1 MQVIR
6 TPQFGES
13 VFEASVGMWLKK
25 EGQDVQAGEAIV
37 ELHTDKAVQEINAQN
52 PGVISRILKNVDEV
66 VRPGDILCEIQQPIT
81 ADKAED
87 TETPESESVENIA
100 DETTA
105 QEEAVAIDDAERP
118 ATDADLPEQEDSA
131 STDTD
136 IIEIDLGPQA
146 DILTEEV
153 AEDTSEPVTDEQTT
167 PEDEESDASVID
179 ISVHHESDHT
189 SEDGTSD
196 TDIESDEP
204 DDAETSAQEEAEDS
218 SDITP
223 LTSETVETVENQDLD
238 TEDESNSIDH
248 QDQESETTA
257 DSDGKDDA
265 ASISTSSLDEVHELM
280 ASRPKRREKLSRRRL
295 TAARRLAQVQ
305 SETVM
310 TTTFNEVDMHE
321 VIRIRSKH
329 RDTFESTH
337 GIKLGFMSF
346 FVKAVVSGLK
356 AFPIVNSEL
365 QDDELVYN
373 EYFDIGIAVASDS
386 GLVVPVL
393 RNADHM
399 SFAEI
404 EHGIAEFAAK
414 AKTGSFSL
422 EDLAGGTFTITNGGV
437 FGSMLSTPILNPPQV
452 GILGMHN
459 ITERPIVKDGEIV
472 AHPIMY
478 VALTYDHRVVEGA
491 QAVQFLRTVKESL
504 ESAEKLLLSI

>member
-1 MQVIR
+1 MEVIR

-13 VFEASVGMWLKK
+13 VFEASVGMWLKN
-25 EGQDVQAGEAIV
+25 EGEEVQAGEAVV
-37 ELHTDKAVQEINAQN
+37 ELHTDKAVQEINALNQ
-52 PGVISRILKNVDEV
+52 GVISRILKNVDEV
-66 VRPGDILCEIQQPIT
+66 VRPGDILCEIQQTIT
-81 ADKAED
+81 TDESED
-87 TETPESESVENIA
+87 TETPEPESIEVIA
-100 DETTA
+100 DETVV
-105 QEEAVAIDDAERP
+105 QEEAVAIDDVEGL
-118 ATDADLPEQEDSA
+118 ATDADLPHQED

-136 IIEIDLGPQA
+136 IIEIDLVPQA
-146 DILTEEV
+146 DVPSEEL
-153 AEDTSEPVTDEQTT
+153 AEESSEPVTDEQSTS
-167 PEDEESDASVID
+167 EDEESDASMID
-179 ISVHHESDHT
+179 ISTHHESEPA
-189 SEDGTSD
+189 SEDETSD
-196 TDIESDEP
+196 TELESDES
-204 DDAETSAQEEAEDS
+204 DDAETSTQEEAGDEDS
-218 SDITP
+218 SDVVAIST
-223 LTSETVETVENQDLD
+223 ETDDDQDAD
-238 TEDESNSIDH
+238 SEDESNLADH
-248 QDQESETTA
+248 QDEDTEA
-257 DSDGKDDA
+257 PVDSDGKDDVA
-265 ASISTSSLDEVHELM
+265 TVSTPSLEEVHELM
-280 ASRPKRREKLSRRRL
+280 ASRPRRREKLSRRRL

-329 RDTFESTH
+329 RDTFESAH

-373 EYFDIGIAVASDS
+373 EYFDIGIAVASDK

-393 RNADHM
+393 RDADHM

-404 EHGIAEFAAK
+404 ERGIAEFAAK

-491 QAVQFLRTVKESL
+491 QAVQFLRTIKENL

>member
-1 MQVIR
+1 MEVIR

-13 VFEASVGMWLKK
+13 VFEASVGMWLKN
-25 EGQDVQAGEAIV
+25 EGEEVQAGEAVV
-37 ELHTDKAVQEINAQN
+37 ELHTDKAVQEINALNQ
-52 PGVISRILKNVDEV
+52 GVISRILKNVDEV
-66 VRPGDILCEIQQPIT
+66 VRPGDILCEIQQSIT

-87 TETPESESVENIA
+87 TETPEPESVEGIT
-100 DETTA
+100 DETIA
-105 QEEAVAIDDAERP
+105 QEEAVAIDDAEEP
-118 ATDADLPEQEDSA
+118 ATDADLPVQEDSA
-131 STDTD
+131 STDTE
-136 IIEIDLGPQA
+136 IIEIDLEPQA
-146 DILTEEV
+146 DIPSEEV
-153 AEDTSEPVTDEQTT
+153 AEESSEPVTDEQSTS
-167 PEDEESDASVID
+167 EDEESDASVID
-179 ISVHHESDHT
+179 ISAHHESEPA
-189 SEDGTSD
+189 SEDETSD
-196 TDIESDEP
+196 TELESDES
-204 DDAETSAQEEAEDS
+204 DDAETSTQEEAEDS
-218 SDITP
+218 SDIAAIT
-223 LTSETVETVENQDLD
+223 TETDDDQDTD
-238 TEDESNSIDH
+238 SEDESNLTDH
-248 QDQESETTA
+248 QDEDTEA
-257 DSDGKDDA
+257 PVDSDDKDDVA
-265 ASISTSSLDEVHELM
+265 TLSTSSLEEIHDLM
-280 ASRPKRREKLSRRRL
+280 ASRPRRREKLSRRRL

-329 RDTFESTH
+329 RDNFESTH

-373 EYFDIGIAVASDS
+373 EYFDIGIAVASDK

-393 RNADHM
+393 RDADHM

-404 EHGIAEFAAK
+404 ERGIAEFAAK

-491 QAVQFLRTVKESL
+491 QAVQFLRTIKESL

>member
-1 MQVIR
+1 MEVIR

-13 VFEASVGMWLKK
+13 VFEASVGMWLKN
-25 EGQDVQAGEAIV
+25 EGEEVQAGEAVV
-37 ELHTDKAVQEINAQN
+37 ELHTDKAVQEINALNQ
-52 PGVISRILKNVDEV
+52 GVISRILKNVDEV
-66 VRPGDILCEIQQPIT
+66 VRPGDILCEIQQTIT
-81 ADKAED
+81 TDETED
-87 TETPESESVENIA
+87 TETSELESVEDTA
-100 DETTA
+100 DATVA
-105 QEEAVAIDDAERP
+105 QEEAVAIDDAEELT
-118 ATDADLPEQEDSA
+118 TDVDLPDQEDSTP
-131 STDTD
+131 TDTD
-136 IIEIDLGPQA
+136 IIEIDLEPQP
-146 DILTEEV
+146 DIPSEEV
-153 AEDTSEPVTDEQTT
+153 AEETSEPVTDEESAS
-167 PEDEESDASVID
+167 EDEESDAPVID
-179 ISVHHESDHT
+179 ISAHHGSEPT
-189 SEDGTSD
+189 SEDETSD
-196 TDIESDEP
+196 TELESDES
-204 DDAETSAQEEAEDS
+204 DDAETSTQEEAEDEDS
-218 SDITP
+218 SDIAAIST
-223 LTSETVETVENQDLD
+223 ETDDDQDAD
-238 TEDESNSIDH
+238 SEDETNLIDH
-248 QDQESETTA
+248 QDEDTEAQV
-257 DSDGKDDA
+257 DSDDEDDVA
-265 ASISTSSLDEVHELM
+265 TLSTSSLEEVQDLM
-280 ASRPKRREKLSRRRL
+280 ASRPRRREKLSRRRL

-329 RDTFESTH
+329 RDNFESTH

-346 FVKAVVSGLK
+346 FVKAAVSGLK

-373 EYFDIGIAVASDS
+373 EYFDIGIAVASDK

-393 RNADHM
+393 RDADHM

-404 EHGIAEFAAK
+404 ERGIAEFAAK

-459 ITERPIVKDGEIV
+459 ITERPIVKNGEIV

-491 QAVQFLRTVKESL
+491 QAVQFLRTIKESL

>member
-1 MQVIR
+1 MEVIR

-13 VFEASVGMWLKK
+13 VFEASVGMWLKN
-25 EGQDVQAGEAIV
+25 EGEEVQAGEAVV
-37 ELHTDKAVQEINAQN
+37 ELHTDKAVQEINALNQ
-52 PGVISRILKNVDEV
+52 GVISRILKNVDEV
-66 VRPGDILCEIQQPIT
+66 VRPGDILCEIQQTIT
-81 ADKAED
+81 ADEAED
-87 TETPESESVENIA
+87 TETPEPESVEDIA
-100 DETTA
+100 DETVA
-105 QEEAVAIDDAERP
+105 QEEPVAIDDAEEP
-118 ATDADLPEQEDSA
+118 ATDADLPVQEDST

-136 IIEIDLGPQA
+136 IIEIDLEPQA
-146 DILTEEV
+146 DIPSEEV
-153 AEDTSEPVTDEQTT
+153 AEAPPEPVIDEELTS
-167 PEDEESDASVID
+167 EDEESDASVID
-179 ISVHHESDHT
+179 ISAHHESEPAA
-189 SEDGTSD
+189 EDETSD
-196 TDIESDEP
+196 TEPESDES
-204 DDAETSAQEEAEDS
+204 DDIEMSAQEEAEDS
-218 SDITP
+218 SDVATIT
-223 LTSETVETVENQDLD
+223 TETDDDQDAD
-238 TEDESNSIDH
+238 SEDESNSVDH
-248 QDQESETTA
+248 QDEDTEA
-257 DSDGKDDA
+257 PVDSDDKDEVA
-265 ASISTSSLDEVHELM
+265 TLSTSSLEEIQDLM
-280 ASRPKRREKLSRRRL
+280 SSRPRRREKLSRRRL

-329 RDTFESTH
+329 RDNFESTH
-337 GIKLGFMSF
+337 GVKLGFMSF
-346 FVKAVVSGLK
+346 FVKAAVSGLK

-373 EYFDIGIAVASDS
+373 EYFDIGIAVASDK

-393 RNADHM
+393 RDADHM

-404 EHGIAEFAAK
+404 ERGIAEFAAK

-478 VALTYDHRVVEGA
+478 IALTYDHRVVEGA
-491 QAVQFLRTVKESL
+491 QAVQFLRTIKESL

>member
-1 MQVIR
+1 MEVIR

-13 VFEASVGMWLKK
+13 VFEASVGMWLKN
-25 EGQDVQAGEAIV
+25 EGEEVQAGEAVV
-37 ELHTDKAVQEINAQN
+37 ELHTDKAVQEINALN
-52 PGVISRILKNVDEV
+52 KGVISRILKNADEV
-66 VRPGDILCEIQQPIT
+66 VRPGDILCEIQQTIT
-81 ADKAED
+81 TDESKD
-87 TETPESESVENIA
+87 TETPEPESVEDTA
-100 DETTA
+100 DETVA
-105 QEEAVAIDDAERP
+105 QEEAVANDDAEELT
-118 ATDADLPEQEDSA
+118 TDANLPDQED

-136 IIEIDLGPQA
+136 IIEIDLEPQA
-146 DILTEEV
+146 DIPSEEL
-153 AEDTSEPVTDEQTT
+153 AEEPSEPVTDEESAS
-167 PEDEESDASVID
+167 EDEEPDASVID
-179 ISVHHESDHT
+179 ISAHHESEPT
-189 SEDGTSD
+189 SEDETSD
-196 TDIESDEP
+196 TELESDES
-204 DDAETSAQEEAEDS
+204 DDVETSTQEEAEDS
-218 SDITP
+218 SDVAAIST
-223 LTSETVETVENQDLD
+223 ETDDDDQDAD
-238 TEDESNSIDH
+238 SEDEANLIDH
-248 QDQESETTA
+248 QGEDTEAQV
-257 DSDGKDDA
+257 DSDDKDDVA
-265 ASISTSSLDEVHELM
+265 TLSTSSLEEIHDLM
-280 ASRPKRREKLSRRRL
+280 ASRPRRREKLSRRRL

-329 RDTFESTH
+329 RDNFESTH

-373 EYFDIGIAVASDS
+373 EYFDIGIAVASDK

-393 RNADHM
+393 RDADHM

-404 EHGIAEFAAK
+404 ERGIAEFAAK

-491 QAVQFLRTVKESL
+491 QAVQFLRTIKENL

>member
-1 MQVIR
+1 MEVIR

-13 VFEASVGMWLKK
+13 VFEASVGMWLKN
-25 EGQDVQAGEAIV
+25 EGEEVQAGEAVV
-37 ELHTDKAVQEINAQN
+37 ELHTDKAVQEINALNQ
-52 PGVISRILKNVDEV
+52 GVISRILKNVDEV
-66 VRPGDILCEIQQPIT
+66 VRPGDILCEIQQSIT

-87 TETPESESVENIA
+87 TETPEPESVEGIT
-100 DETTA
+100 DETIA
-105 QEEAVAIDDAERP
+105 QEEAVAIDDAEEP
-118 ATDADLPEQEDSA
+118 ATDADLPVQEDS
-131 STDTD
+131 TDAD
-136 IIEIDLGPQA
+136 IIEIDLEPQA
-146 DILTEEV
+146 DIPSEEV
-153 AEDTSEPVTDEQTT
+153 AEETSEPVTDEESAS
-167 PEDEESDASVID
+167 EDEESDASVID
-179 ISVHHESDHT
+179 ISAHHESEPA
-189 SEDGTSD
+189 SEDETSD
-196 TDIESDEP
+196 TEPEYDESDDVEI
-204 DDAETSAQEEAEDS
+204 SAQEEAEDS
-218 SDITP
+218 SDIVAIT
-223 LTSETVETVENQDLD
+223 TETDNDQDADSEDEANLIDDQDED
-238 TEDESNSIDH
+238 TE
-248 QDQESETTA
+248 A
-257 DSDGKDDA
+257 PVDSDDKDEVA
-265 ASISTSSLDEVHELM
+265 TLSTSSLEEIHDLM
-280 ASRPKRREKLSRRRL
+280 ASRPRRREKLSRRRL

-329 RDTFESTH
+329 RDNFESTH

-373 EYFDIGIAVASDS
+373 EYFDIGIAVASDK

-393 RNADHM
+393 RDADHM

-404 EHGIAEFAAK
+404 ERGIAEFAAK

-491 QAVQFLRTVKESL
+491 QAVQFLRTIKESL

>member
-25 EGQDVQAGEAIV
+25 EGENVQAGEAIV

-66 VRPGDILCEIQQPIT
+66 VRPGDILCEIQQTII

-87 TETPESESVENIA
+87 TETPETESIENIT
-100 DETTA
+100 DETTT

-146 DILTEEV
+146 NIPTEEV
-153 AEDTSEPVTDEQTT
+153 AEDTSEPVTDEQST

-179 ISVHHESDHT
+179 ISAHHEADHT
-189 SEDGTSD
+189 SEDVTSD

-218 SDITP
+218 SDVTP
-223 LTSETVETVENQDLD
+223 LTTETSDIQDLEP
-238 TEDESNSIDH
+238 EDESNLIDH
-248 QDQESETTA
+248 HQESETAA
-257 DSDGKDDA
+257 DSGDKNDA
-265 ASISTSSLDEVHELM
+265 ASISTSSLEEVHELM

-356 AFPIVNSEL
+356 TFPIVNSEL

-404 EHGIAEFAAK
+404 ERGIAEFAAK

-478 VALTYDHRVVEGA
+478 IALTYDHRVVEGA

>member
-1 MQVIR
+1 MEVIR

-13 VFEASVGMWLKK
+13 VFEASVGMWLKN
-25 EGQDVQAGEAIV
+25 EGQEVQAGEAVV
-37 ELHTDKAVQEINAQN
+37 ELHTDKAVQEINALNQ
-52 PGVISRILKNVDEV
+52 GVISRILKNADEV
-66 VRPGDILCEIQQPIT
+66 VRPGDILCEIQQTIT
-81 ADKAED
+81 ADEADD
-87 TETPESESVENIA
+87 TETPEPESVEDIA
-100 DETTA
+100 DETVT
-105 QEEAVAIDDAERP
+105 QEEAVAIDDAEES
-118 ATDADLPEQEDSA
+118 ATDADLPDQEDST
-131 STDTD
+131 STDAD
-136 IIEIDLGPQA
+136 IIEIDLEPQA
-146 DILTEEV
+146 NIPSEEV
-153 AEDTSEPVTDEQTT
+153 AEDPPEPVIDEELTS
-167 PEDEESDASVID
+167 EDEESDASVID
-179 ISVHHESDHT
+179 ISAHHESEPAA
-189 SEDGTSD
+189 EDETSD
-196 TDIESDEP
+196 TEPESDES
-204 DDAETSAQEEAEDS
+204 DDIEMSAQEEAEDS
-218 SDITP
+218 SDVATIT
-223 LTSETVETVENQDLD
+223 TETDDDQDADSEDEANLIDDQDED
-238 TEDESNSIDH
+238 TE
-248 QDQESETTA
+248 A
-257 DSDGKDDA
+257 PVDSDDKDDA
-265 ASISTSSLDEVHELM
+265 ATLSTSSLEEIHDLM
-280 ASRPKRREKLSRRRL
+280 ASRPRRREKLSRRRL

-329 RDTFESTH
+329 RDNFESTH

-373 EYFDIGIAVASDS
+373 EYFDIGIAVASDK

-393 RNADHM
+393 RDAAHM

-404 EHGIAEFAAK
+404 ERGIAEFAAK

-478 VALTYDHRVVEGA
+478 IALTYDHRVVEGA
-491 QAVQFLRTVKESL
+491 QAVQFLRTVKENL

>member
-1 MQVIR
+1 MEVIR

-13 VFEASVGMWLKK
+13 VFEASVGMWLKN
-25 EGQDVQAGEAIV
+25 EGEEVQAGEAVV
-37 ELHTDKAVQEINAQN
+37 ELHTDKAVQEINALNQ
-52 PGVISRILKNVDEV
+52 GVISRILKNVDEV
-66 VRPGDILCEIQQPIT
+66 VRPGDILCEIQQTIT
-81 ADKAED
+81 AYEAED
-87 TETPESESVENIA
+87 TETSETESVEDIA
-100 DETTA
+100 DETIA
-105 QEEAVAIDDAERP
+105 QEEVVAIDDTEEP
-118 ATDADLPEQEDSA
+118 ATDADLPDQEDST

-136 IIEIDLGPQA
+136 IIEIDLEPQA
-146 DILTEEV
+146 DIPSEEV
-153 AEDTSEPVTDEQTT
+153 AEDPPEPVTDEQSTS
-167 PEDEESDASVID
+167 EDEESDASVID
-179 ISVHHESDHT
+179 ISAHHESEPA
-189 SEDGTSD
+189 SEDETSD
-196 TDIESDEP
+196 TEPESDES
-204 DDAETSAQEEAEDS
+204 DDIEMSAQEEAEDS
-218 SDITP
+218 SDVAAIT
-223 LTSETVETVENQDLD
+223 TETDDDQDTDSEDED
-238 TEDESNSIDH
+238 TE
-248 QDQESETTA
+248 A
-257 DSDGKDDA
+257 PVDSDDKDDVA
-265 ASISTSSLDEVHELM
+265 TLSTSSLEEIHDLM
-280 ASRPKRREKLSRRRL
+280 ASRPRRREKLSRRRL

-329 RDTFESTH
+329 RDNFESTH

-373 EYFDIGIAVASDS
+373 EYFDIGIAVASDK

-393 RNADHM
+393 RDADHM

-404 EHGIAEFAAK
+404 ERGIAEFAAK

-478 VALTYDHRVVEGA
+478 LALTYDHRVVEGA
-491 QAVQFLRTVKESL
+491 QAVQFLRTVKENL

>member
-1 MQVIR
+1 MEVIR

-13 VFEASVGMWLKK
+13 VFEASVGMWLKN
-25 EGQDVQAGEAIV
+25 EGEEVQAGEAVV
-37 ELHTDKAVQEINAQN
+37 ELHTDKAVQEINALNQ
-52 PGVISRILKNVDEV
+52 GVISRILKNVDEV
-66 VRPGDILCEIQQPIT
+66 VRPGDILCEIQQSIT
-81 ADKAED
+81 TDESED
-87 TETPESESVENIA
+87 TETPEPESVEDIA
-100 DETTA
+100 DETVA
-105 QEEAVAIDDAERP
+105 QEEAVAIDDAEEP
-118 ATDADLPEQEDSA
+118 ATDADLPDQEDST

-136 IIEIDLGPQA
+136 IIEIDLEPQA
-146 DILTEEV
+146 DIPSEEV
-153 AEDTSEPVTDEQTT
+153 AEETSEPVTDEESAS
-167 PEDEESDASVID
+167 EDEESDAPVID
-179 ISVHHESDHT
+179 ISAHHESEPA
-189 SEDGTSD
+189 SEDETSD
-196 TDIESDEP
+196 TELESDEP
-204 DDAETSAQEEAEDS
+204 EDAETSTQEEAKDS
-218 SDITP
+218 SDVVAIT
-223 LTSETVETVENQDLD
+223 TETDDDQDAD
-238 TEDESNSIDH
+238 SEDESNLTDH
-248 QDQESETTA
+248 QDEDTEA
-257 DSDGKDDA
+257 PVDSDDKDDVA
-265 ASISTSSLDEVHELM
+265 TLSTSSLEEIQDLM
-280 ASRPKRREKLSRRRL
+280 SSRPRRREKLSRRRL

-329 RDTFESTH
+329 RDNFESTH

-373 EYFDIGIAVASDS
+373 EYFDIGIAVASDK

-393 RNADHM
+393 RDADHM

-404 EHGIAEFAAK
+404 ERGIAEFADK

-491 QAVQFLRTVKESL
+491 QAVQFLRTIKESL